1 MATTPNFGWTLA
13 TVGGDNNAWGGILN
27 TLFNAIDADLQTTL
41 DVAEEALDGVTVLDD
56 AGVLDEQA
64 GKKLY
69 ISYAAFAP
77 NNDEDD
83 NVFGS
88 GSGAYVL
95 TDNNSDTDLF
105 ASISLPQ
112 GVTITQV
119 DLICDKNTNTSVTA
133 TLHKVVAATGVVSTL
148 GTGSRSSSGVGAATI
163 SGLSEVVGANFYTLR
178 VEFAPLGAAGIKVY
192 GAIVTYTQHDLS
204 EVM

>member
-69 ISYAAFAP
+69 IGYPAFTP

-83 NVFGS
+83 TVFG
-88 GSGAYVL
+88 GGGGAYV
-95 TDNNSDTDLF
+95 TSDNNADSDMF
-105 ASISLPQ
+105 ATFSLPQ

-119 DLICDKNTNTSVTA
+119 ELICDKNSNTSVTA
-133 TLHKVVAATGVVSTL
+133 TLYKVNASTGAITTVGS
-148 GTGSRSSSGVGAATI
+148 GSRSASGVGAATI
-163 SGLSEVVGANFYTLR
+163 SGLSEVVGASFYNLKA
-178 VEFAPLGAAGIKVY
+178 EFAALGAAGMKIY

-204 EVM
+204 EVL